1 MYGPE
6 SPSRRDFLR
15 TSMQAGT
22 AGILAG
28 SAGFPKAAS
37 AKGSHQTSGPV
48 VIASANGMRS
58 VERAYERISGGTD
71 PLTATID
78 GVSLVE
84 EDPDDI
90 TVGYGGIP
98 NAEGTV
104 QLEASVMNGPTH
116 TAGGVAVLEDIM
128 YPSKVARTVM
138 ERSDHVRL
146 VGEGAREFAL
156 MHGFEPQDLLT
167 EKARRYWV
175 RWKETLSEDDDYVPP
190 PGGYDE
196 QLGALPPEP
205 ERSRRYGT
213 IHCAGLS
220 GEGDLAGVTST
231 SGLFYKVPGRVA
243 DSSVHGAGLYVDN
256 EVGAAG
262 STGRGEANLQNLT
275 TYLIVERMRMGS
287 GPEEACLFACERVVQ
302 NTHVERL
309 LDAEGRPTFNVRFY
323 ALAKN
328 GAVGGAEIWGGSGQ
342 MAVAD
347 ADGARLIDLAYLY
360 EESERE

>member
-1 MYGPE
+1 MYGPD

-15 TSMQAGT
+15 HSMRAGT
-22 AGILAG
+22 AGLLAG
-28 SAGFPKAAS
+28 NAGFTQRAA
-37 AKGSHQTSGPV
+37 AAGSHQRERPV
-48 VIASANGMRS
+48 VIASANGIPS
-58 VERAYERISGGTD
+58 VEHAYERIAGGTD

-78 GVSLVE
+78 GVGLVE

-128 YPSKVARTVM
+128 HPSQVAHLVM

-156 MHGFEPQDLLT
+156 MHGFEPQNLLT
-167 EKARRYWV
+167 EKARRHWV
-175 RWKETLSEDDDYVPP
+175 RWRETLSEEDDYVPP
-190 PGGYDE
+190 PAGYDE
-196 QLGALPPEP
+196 ELGALPPEP

-213 IHCAGLS
+213 IHCAGVS
-220 GEGDLAGVTST
+220 AEGNLAGVTST
-231 SGLFYKVPGRVA
+231 SGLFYKIPGRVA

-275 TYLIVERMRMGS
+275 TYLIVERMRMGAD
-287 GPEEACLFACERVVQ
+287 PQEACLFACERVAQ
-302 NTHVERL
+302 NTRLERL

-323 ALAKN
+323 ALTKD

-347 ADGARLIDLAYLY
+347 ADGSRLIDIAYLY
-360 EESERE
+360 DESERQ